1 MSKEDN
7 LIPFTKGHKRKLP
20 DPEKQKAR
28 RKLKDLLTDFAH
40 DKFEDF
46 VSEYDKLRGKPKCD
60 IYIKMLEFVQP
71 RISAVQFEDLKEARD
86 AVTLLR
92 DFAKY
97 RQDQEE

>member
-1 MSKEDN
+1 MNKEDN
-7 LIPFTKGHKRKLP
+7 LIKFTKGHKRIMP
-20 DPEKQKAR
+20 NPEKQKAK
-28 RKLKDLLTDFAH
+28 RKLKDMLTEFAS

-71 RISAVQFEDLKEARD
+71 RISSVQFEDLKEASD

-92 DFAKY
+92 ELAKY
-97 RQDQEE
+97 RKNEEN